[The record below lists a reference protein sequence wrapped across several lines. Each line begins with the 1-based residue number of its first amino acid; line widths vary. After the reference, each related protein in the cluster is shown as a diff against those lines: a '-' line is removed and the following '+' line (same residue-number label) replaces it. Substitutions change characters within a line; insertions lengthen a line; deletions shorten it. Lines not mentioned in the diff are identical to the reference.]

1 VSDPHAV
8 TRASNDPV
16 APADGRPL
24 ALTAA
29 GDPAEVDRRESGGHP
44 LFDGLVILGAAACG
58 LVAAWLFL
66 VAATVVPRQ
75 DPSRVGFWNTVGLA
89 FLGFAILTAT
99 FIRLHRRSR
108 VATWTAGIVSVGA
121 VVAGGWLAIP
131 MLLSPGHF
139 EGYVVLMGSILA
151 GQGAVV
157 IAHTLPSGRR
167 HPTIA

>member
-1 VSDPHAV
+1 
-8 TRASNDPV
+8 
-16 APADGRPL
+16 
-24 ALTAA
+24 
-29 GDPAEVDRRESGGHP
+29 

-58 LVAAWLFL
+58 LVAAWLFF

-75 DPSRVGFWNTVGLA
+75 DPSRVGFWNAVGLG
-89 FLGFAILTAT
+89 FLGFAILSAT
-99 FIRLHRRSR
+99 YVLLQRRSR

-139 EGYVVLMGSILA
+139 EGYVVLMGSVLA

-157 IAHTLPSGRR
+157 IAHTLASGRR
-167 HPTIA
+167 RPTIA

>member
-1 VSDPHAV
+1 MSDPHAV
-8 TRASNDPV
+8 TRATNGPV
-16 APADGRPL
+16 APADGRRP
-24 ALTAA
+24 AVTAA
-29 GDPAEVDRRESGGHP
+29 GDPAEVDRGESSGHP

-66 VAATVVPRQ
+66 VAGTVVPRQ
-75 DPSRVGFWNTVGLA
+75 DPSRVGFWNAVGLG

-99 FIRLHRRSR
+99 YVPLHRRSR
-108 VATWTAGIVSVGA
+108 VATWTAGIASVGA

-139 EGYVVLMGSILA
+139 EGYVVLMGSVLA

-157 IAHTLPSGRR
+157 IAHTLASGRR
-167 HPTIA
+167 RPTIA

>member
-1 VSDPHAV
+1 M
-8 TRASNDPV
+8 
-16 APADGRPL
+16 
-24 ALTAA
+24 
-29 GDPAEVDRRESGGHP
+29 GDPAEVARGESGGHP
-44 LFDGLVILGAAACG
+44 LFDGLVILGAGACG
-58 LVAAWLFL
+58 LVGAWLFL

-75 DPSRVGFWNTVGLA
+75 DPSRVGFWNNVGLG

-99 FIRLHRRSR
+99 YVPLHRRSR

-139 EGYVVLMGSILA
+139 EGYAVLMGSVLA

-157 IAHTLPSGRR
+157 IAHTLASGRHR
-167 HPTIA
+167 PTIA

>member
-1 VSDPHAV
+1 MSEPHGV
-8 TRASNDPV
+8 TRTPNGPV
-16 APADGRPL
+16 APADGRRL

-29 GDPAEVDRRESGGHP
+29 GDPAEVARGESDGHP
-44 LFDGLVILGAAACG
+44 LFDRLVILGAGACG

-75 DPSRVGFWNTVGLA
+75 DPSRVGFWNIVGLG
-89 FLGFAILTAT
+89 FLGFAILSAT
-99 FIRLHRRSR
+99 YVRLYRRSR

-121 VVAGGWLAIP
+121 VVAGRWLAIS

-157 IAHTLPSGRR
+157 IAHTLASGRR
-167 HPTIA
+167 RPTIA

>member
-1 VSDPHAV
+1 MSDPHAV
-8 TRASNDPV
+8 TRATDGPA
-16 APADGRPL
+16 APADRRRP

-29 GDPAEVDRRESGGHP
+29 GDPAEVDRGESSGHP

-75 DPSRVGFWNTVGLA
+75 DPSRVGFWNAVGLG
-89 FLGFAILTAT
+89 FLGFAILSAT
-99 FIRLHRRSR
+99 YALPQRPSR
-108 VATWTAGIVSVGA
+108 VATWTAGIASVGA

-139 EGYVVLMGSILA
+139 EGYVVLMGSVLA

-157 IAHTLPSGRR
+157 IAHTLASGRR
-167 HPTIA
+167 RPTMA

>member
-1 VSDPHAV
+1 MSDPHPV
-8 TRASNDPV
+8 TRARNGPV
-16 APADGRPL
+16 APTDGRL

-29 GDPAEVDRRESGGHP
+29 GDPAAAARGESGGHQ
-44 LFDGLVILGAAACG
+44 LFDGLVILGAGACG
-58 LVAAWLFL
+58 LVGVWLFF

-75 DPSRVGFWNTVGLA
+75 DPSRVGFWNVVGLG

-99 FIRLHRRSR
+99 YVPLHRRSR
-108 VATWTAGIVSVGA
+108 VATRTAGIVSVGA

-139 EGYVVLMGSILA
+139 EGYIVLMGAVLA

-157 IAHTLPSGRR
+157 IAHSLASGRR
-167 HPTIA
+167 RPTIA